1 MHFKEQFKS
10 WQLWTIDQISFIV
23 ESPSQ
28 NKVSKNVMNFIRL
41 TINMWSKYKIIIYHT
56 MLINALFINKF
67 ITTPT
72 KFSNIYYLFIY
83 NLYWSSNL
91 LKVTLYFQICTY
103 IICIQNFK
111 ILSLLGQMMVYIFWI
126 FRHIKRIFSIFSTL
140 QNLINLCWI
149 WH

>member
-67 ITTPT
+67 
-72 KFSNIYYLFIY
+72 SNIYYLFIY

-111 ILSLLGQMMVYIFWI
+111 ILSLLGKMMVYIFWI